1 MFDCCCVLVIKCFV
15 RFVWCNEIQ
24 PFQKPQILPNIF
36 PKVSYIL
43 KIFLGKCEMNFC
55 LLFGQHCFLPWNSPI
70 RCSSDFT
77 MGSSVTTWISCPCWS
92 NFGGP
97 DTSGKVHHGPKFSP
111 FVDKN
116 IPLKFSSLLLYI
128 IYWGLANSKML
139 HYRHHLVWS
148 VDQNVKKKRKERK
161 SKKNNKKK
169 YIKKHLKNR

>member
-1 MFDCCCVLVIKCFV
+1 
-15 RFVWCNEIQ
+15 
-24 PFQKPQILPNIF
+24 
-36 PKVSYIL
+36 
-43 KIFLGKCEMNFC
+43 
-55 LLFGQHCFLPWNSPI
+55 
-70 RCSSDFT
+70 

-161 SKKNNKKK
+161 SKKNNKKI
-169 YIKKHLKNR
+169 YIKKTFKKSIIQIPPKQISLPLKKKGLITFTFQLLTK